1 MTEQLCRLDIRIS
14 PQDKALL
21 KRRCEEF
28 GMTQTDYMRMLINLP
43 LRMVDEGMED
53 ESDLFV
59 IDRWGAGRI
68 AAQLQRLGYHYNQG
82 IHALNAIAYYLR
94 RDEADSMDALDAL
107 KHATER
113 LDAVEREINDVRKQL
128 NSIVG
133 KRFGFEL
140 FKPAKLTNPPDA
152 QGEKRQKGRFEA

>member
-1 MTEQLCRLDIRIS
+1 
-14 PQDKALL
+14 
-21 KRRCEEF
+21 
-28 GMTQTDYMRMLINLP
+28 MTQTDYMRMLINLP

-140 FKPAKLTNPPDA
+140 FKPAKFANPPHA
-152 QGEKRQKGRFEA
+152 QGEKRQKGGLGA

>member
-1 MTEQLCRLDIRIS
+1 MTDHLCRLDIRIS

-21 KRRCEEF
+21 RRRCDEF

-43 LRMVDEGMED
+43 LRMVDEGMEE

-68 AAQLQRLGYHYNQG
+68 SGQIRRLGYLYNQG
-82 IHALNAIAYYLR
+82 VHALNAIAYYLK

-107 KHATER
+107 EHATEK
-113 LDAVEREINDVRKQL
+113 LDAVDEGVRAICGQL
-128 NSIVG
+128 DSLVG
-133 KRFGFEL
+133 KRFGYEL
-140 FKPAKLTNPPDA
+140 FEPRKYFDSPDSSMS
-152 QGEKRQKGRFEA
+152 RGR